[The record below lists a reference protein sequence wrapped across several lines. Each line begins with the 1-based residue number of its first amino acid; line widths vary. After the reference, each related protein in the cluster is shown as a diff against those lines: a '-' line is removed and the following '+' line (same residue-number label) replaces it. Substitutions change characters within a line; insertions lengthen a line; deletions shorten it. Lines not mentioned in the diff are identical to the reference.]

1 MIALLS
7 LTVDGARRRTEAIA
21 GSGDEEEA
29 ALADRASSPAYEVL
43 PILTALADVVT
54 PQPLTRKRAR
64 SAFWDFLVSQSATG
78 KPALAECMGPAC
90 RA

>member
-7 LTVDGARRRTEAIA
+7 LTVDGARRRAEAIA

-43 PILTALADVVT
+43 PH
-54 PQPLTRKRAR
+54 PH
-64 SAFWDFLVSQSATG
+64 G
-78 KPALAECMGPAC
+78 AC
-90 RA
+90 